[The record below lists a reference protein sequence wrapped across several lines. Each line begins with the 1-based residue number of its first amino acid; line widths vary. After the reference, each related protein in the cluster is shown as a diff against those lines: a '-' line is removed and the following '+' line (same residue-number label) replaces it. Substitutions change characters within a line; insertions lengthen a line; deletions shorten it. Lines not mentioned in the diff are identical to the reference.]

1 MAAMNGTAY
10 KLLGYTVWRGGK
22 WYLSRRLPS
31 PRSLAL
37 SGLAAAGALGAVAV
51 IGRRVAG

>member
-1 MAAMNGTAY
+1 MARMNGTAY
-10 KLLGYTVWRGGK
+10 KLLGYTVWHGGK

-37 SGLAAAGALGAVAV
+37 SGLAAVGALSAVAV